1 MGGRTF
7 RGGPSGAPSRELV
20 RAFEEV
26 LSTAPPEGPAA
37 AAGEG
42 GPTASSAAAL
52 LPGPAEAMP
61 CPPVDGA
68 GAEGSLAVE
77 QSGNPLAVEQPAAAG
92 GADVPAGQ
100 EVTEPQA
107 VFQSEGISRQDVLE
121 ELGQLLERVS
131 AQGGG
136 HQPAGIAAC
145 AAACGHAQRTGQSG
159 CPDIAADDARPG
171 RPAAPVRLGTR
182 ILRGF
187 FMLRPMLFCCFPCF
201 CSFPAVRWRCTP
213 ACPRIR
219 PTRCFPPCCDG
230 GIEAE
235 KQAAGKNGYTLL
247 VDDDQLVRALQVL
260 KENSLPRE
268 AFKNLGGSV
277 CR

>member
-1 MGGRTF
+1 MIPASAQGATKLLEALEKLSQWAGEPSG
-7 RGGPSGAPSRELV
+7 GGPSGAPSRELV
-20 RAFEEV
+20 RAFEEA

-131 AQGGG
+131 AQG
-136 HQPAGIAAC
+136 AAISPQELLHVQQLVGMLNVQAKVGVQTSPQTTQGLEGLLRQSHALFAASP
-145 AAACGHAQRTGQSG
+145 AAA
-159 CPDIAADDARPG
+159 PF
-171 RPAAPVRLGTR
+171 RL
-182 ILRGF
+182 
-187 FMLRPMLFCCFPCF
+187 
-201 CSFPAVRWRCTP
+201 
-213 ACPRIR
+213 
-219 PTRCFPPCCDG
+219 
-230 GIEAE
+230 
-235 KQAAGKNGYTLL
+235 
-247 VDDDQLVRALQVL
+247 
-260 KENSLPRE
+260 
-268 AFKNLGGSV
+268 
-277 CR
+277 

>member
-1 MGGRTF
+1 MIPAPAQGATKLLEALEKLSQWAGEPSG
-7 RGGPSGAPSRELV
+7 GGPSGAPSRELV
-20 RAFEEV
+20 RAFEEA

-77 QSGNPLAVEQPAAAG
+77 QSGNPLAVEQPVAAG

-131 AQGGG
+131 GQG
-136 HQPAGIAAC
+136 AAISPQELLHVQQLVGMLNVQ
-145 AAACGHAQRTGQSG
+145 AKVGVQTSQQTTQGLEGLLRQSG
-159 CPDIAADDARPG
+159 
-171 RPAAPVRLGTR
+171 
-182 ILRGF
+182 
-187 FMLRPMLFCCFPCF
+187 
-201 CSFPAVRWRCTP
+201 
-213 ACPRIR
+213 
-219 PTRCFPPCCDG
+219 
-230 GIEAE
+230 
-235 KQAAGKNGYTLL
+235 
-247 VDDDQLVRALQVL
+247 
-260 KENSLPRE
+260 
-268 AFKNLGGSV
+268 
-277 CR
+277 

>member
-1 MGGRTF
+1 MIPASAQGATKLLEALEKLSQWAGEPSG
-7 RGGPSGAPSRELV
+7 GGPSGAPSRELV
-20 RAFEEV
+20 RAFEEA

-68 GAEGSLAVE
+68 G
-77 QSGNPLAVEQPAAAG
+77 VEQPAAAG

-131 AQGGG
+131 AQG
-136 HQPAGIAAC
+136 AAISPQELLHVQQLVGMLNVQ
-145 AAACGHAQRTGQSG
+145 AKVGVQTSQQTTQGLEGLLRQSG
-159 CPDIAADDARPG
+159 
-171 RPAAPVRLGTR
+171 
-182 ILRGF
+182 
-187 FMLRPMLFCCFPCF
+187 
-201 CSFPAVRWRCTP
+201 
-213 ACPRIR
+213 
-219 PTRCFPPCCDG
+219 
-230 GIEAE
+230 
-235 KQAAGKNGYTLL
+235 
-247 VDDDQLVRALQVL
+247 
-260 KENSLPRE
+260 
-268 AFKNLGGSV
+268 
-277 CR
+277 

>member
-1 MGGRTF
+1 MIPAPAQGATKLLEALEKLSQWAGEPSG
-7 RGGPSGAPSRELV
+7 GGPSGAPSRELV
-20 RAFEEV
+20 RAFEEA

-77 QSGNPLAVEQPAAAG
+77 QSGNPLAVEQSGNPLAVEQPAAAG

-107 VFQSEGISRQDVLE
+107 VFQSEGISRPDVLE

-131 AQGGG
+131 VQG
-136 HQPAGIAAC
+136 AAISPQELLHVQQLVGMLNVQ
-145 AAACGHAQRTGQSG
+145 AKVGVQTSQQTTQGLEGLLRQSG
-159 CPDIAADDARPG
+159 
-171 RPAAPVRLGTR
+171 
-182 ILRGF
+182 
-187 FMLRPMLFCCFPCF
+187 
-201 CSFPAVRWRCTP
+201 
-213 ACPRIR
+213 
-219 PTRCFPPCCDG
+219 
-230 GIEAE
+230 
-235 KQAAGKNGYTLL
+235 
-247 VDDDQLVRALQVL
+247 
-260 KENSLPRE
+260 
-268 AFKNLGGSV
+268 
-277 CR
+277 

>member
-1 MGGRTF
+1 M
-7 RGGPSGAPSRELV
+7 
-20 RAFEEV
+20 RAFEEA

-92 GADVPAGQ
+92 GADVPVGQ

-121 ELGQLLERVS
+121 ELGQLLECVS
-131 AQGGG
+131 AQG
-136 HQPAGIAAC
+136 AAISPQELLHVQQLVGMLNVQ
-145 AAACGHAQRTGQSG
+145 AKVGVQTSQQTTQGLEGLLRQSG
-159 CPDIAADDARPG
+159 
-171 RPAAPVRLGTR
+171 
-182 ILRGF
+182 
-187 FMLRPMLFCCFPCF
+187 
-201 CSFPAVRWRCTP
+201 
-213 ACPRIR
+213 
-219 PTRCFPPCCDG
+219 
-230 GIEAE
+230 
-235 KQAAGKNGYTLL
+235 
-247 VDDDQLVRALQVL
+247 
-260 KENSLPRE
+260 
-268 AFKNLGGSV
+268 
-277 CR
+277 

>member
-1 MGGRTF
+1 MIPAPAQGATKLLEALEKLSQWAGEPSG
-7 RGGPSGAPSRELV
+7 GGPSGAPSRELV
-20 RAFEEV
+20 RAFEEA

-92 GADVPAGQ
+92 GQ

-131 AQGGG
+131 VQG
-136 HQPAGIAAC
+136 AAISPQELLHVQQLVGMLNVQ
-145 AAACGHAQRTGQSG
+145 AKVGVQTSQQTTQGLEGLLRQSG
-159 CPDIAADDARPG
+159 
-171 RPAAPVRLGTR
+171 
-182 ILRGF
+182 
-187 FMLRPMLFCCFPCF
+187 
-201 CSFPAVRWRCTP
+201 
-213 ACPRIR
+213 
-219 PTRCFPPCCDG
+219 
-230 GIEAE
+230 
-235 KQAAGKNGYTLL
+235 
-247 VDDDQLVRALQVL
+247 
-260 KENSLPRE
+260 
-268 AFKNLGGSV
+268 
-277 CR
+277 

>member
-1 MGGRTF
+1 MGGRAF
-7 RGGPSGAPSRELV
+7 RGGASGAPSRELV
-20 RAFEEV
+20 RAFEEA

-77 QSGNPLAVEQPAAAG
+77 QSGNTLAVEQPAAAG

-131 AQGGG
+131 AQGAAISPQELL
-136 HQPAGIAAC
+136 HVQQLVGILNVQAKV
-145 AAACGHAQRTGQSG
+145 GVQTSQQTTQGLEGLLRQSG
-159 CPDIAADDARPG
+159 
-171 RPAAPVRLGTR
+171 
-182 ILRGF
+182 
-187 FMLRPMLFCCFPCF
+187 
-201 CSFPAVRWRCTP
+201 
-213 ACPRIR
+213 
-219 PTRCFPPCCDG
+219 
-230 GIEAE
+230 
-235 KQAAGKNGYTLL
+235 
-247 VDDDQLVRALQVL
+247 
-260 KENSLPRE
+260 
-268 AFKNLGGSV
+268 
-277 CR
+277 

>member
-1 MGGRTF
+1 MIPASAQGATKLLEALEKLSQWAGEPSG
-7 RGGPSGAPSRELV
+7 GGPSGAPSRELV
-20 RAFEEV
+20 RAFEEA

-52 LPGPAEAMP
+52 LPGPAEVMP

-77 QSGNPLAVEQPAAAG
+77 QSGNPLVVEQPAAAG

-131 AQGGG
+131 AQG
-136 HQPAGIAAC
+136 AAISPQELLHVQQLVGMLNVQ
-145 AAACGHAQRTGQSG
+145 AKVGVQTSQQTTQGLEGLLRQSG
-159 CPDIAADDARPG
+159 
-171 RPAAPVRLGTR
+171 
-182 ILRGF
+182 
-187 FMLRPMLFCCFPCF
+187 
-201 CSFPAVRWRCTP
+201 
-213 ACPRIR
+213 
-219 PTRCFPPCCDG
+219 
-230 GIEAE
+230 
-235 KQAAGKNGYTLL
+235 
-247 VDDDQLVRALQVL
+247 
-260 KENSLPRE
+260 
-268 AFKNLGGSV
+268 
-277 CR
+277 